1 MENSGILL
9 KGATGK
15 ITSREGGFLNF
26 RRSLMTAGLP
36 LMKTVLTPLAKS
48 ILIPLGLAAAVSVTY
63 AAIPKKIYGWGT
75 TALIIS
81 NDEMKYIMK
90 IVKLFEE
97 SGLLIKAIGEKL
109 KNEAKEQ
116 KGRFLPV
123 LLRTLAASTLG
134 NALRGQGKMSMWA
147 CKGVVRAGQ
156 NF

>member
-1 MENSGILL
+1 MKKKDIIKVIKSLENRGILL

-26 RRSLMTAGLP
+26 RRSLMTTGLP

-63 AAIPKKIYGWGT
+63 AAIQKKIYGSGT

-81 NDEMKYIMK
+81 NDEMKHIMK
-90 IVKLFEE
+90 TVKLFEE
-97 SGLLIKAIGEKL
+97 SGLLIKAISEKL

-116 KGRFLPV
+116 KDRFLPV

-134 NALRGQGKMSMWA
+134 NALKGQGKMSM
-147 CKGVVRAGQ
+147 
-156 NF
+156 